1 MAAKLEFIPPGSKLN
16 FENFVVI
23 DVETTGFGKTDRI
36 IELSAIIVNANTREV
51 VDEFDTLINPLRDIS
66 NSNIHGINASMVAS
80 APTFEEIAIAFG
92 NVVQGNVMVAHN
104 ISFDSRMISSEFK
117 RLGAD
122 FNSGIG
128 QCTLKLTGSKLAEA
142 CARYGIE
149 LSNAHRSINDARA
162 TNKLFNNFRELELD
176 LVPIHIDGLEGT
188 WNPRTYRRE
197 HENSYDYTS
206 TIRNRRK
213 LYFPSSVEI
222 EVVYLDVLDHFFED
236 SILSEIEVIQLN
248 ELSNELGLDASR
260 VNQLHYNYLLSL
272 HSASM
277 RDGIISE
284 HELSLMT
291 EIASSLNVENFEIP
305 VMSTSES
312 SREIA
317 LGTRICFT
325 GEVRIGD
332 GEYPRHLLETMAA
345 IAGFQPVSSVTKKGC
360 DVLVAAD
367 PTSMSG
373 KAKKARDFEIP
384 ILSIQQFLE
393 LQEIASQSTEAN
405 QPPDWF
411 KAK

>member
-1 MAAKLEFIPPGSKLN
+1 MN

-36 IELSAIIVNANTREV
+36 VELSAITLNAETGQV
-51 VDEFDTLINPLRDIS
+51 IDEFDTLINPLRDIS

-80 APTFEEIAIAFG
+80 APTFEEIAISFG
-92 NVVQGNVMVAHN
+92 NIVQGNVMVAHN
-104 ISFDSRMISSEFK
+104 ISFDARMISSEYK
-117 RLGAD
+117 RLGVD
-122 FNSGIG
+122 FDSGFG
-128 QCTLKLTGSKLAEA
+128 QCTLKMTGAKLAEA
-142 CARYGIE
+142 CQRYGIE
-149 LSNAHRSINDARA
+149 LSHAHRSINDARA
-162 TNKLFNNFRELELD
+162 TSKLFNYFRDAEA
-176 LVPIHIDGLEGT
+176 VVSPVNISGLTGT

-197 HENSYDYTS
+197 HAASEATTP
-206 TIRNRRK
+206 TIRQRRK

-236 SILSEIEVIQLN
+236 SKLSEIEILQLR
-248 ELSNELGLDASR
+248 ELSKDLGLEVSR
-260 VNQLHYNYLLSL
+260 VEQLHYDYLLSL
-272 HSASM
+272 HSAAI
-277 RDGIISE
+277 RDGVISE

-305 VMSTSES
+305 AVTDLQNN
-312 SREIA
+312 RAID
-317 LGTRICFT
+317 LGARMCFT
-325 GEVRIGD
+325 GEARIGT

-384 ILSIQQFLE
+384 IMSIETFLD
-393 LQEIASQSTEAN
+393 LPEIASQSTSAN

-411 KAK
+411 VGK

>member
-1 MAAKLEFIPPGSKLN
+1 VN
-16 FENFVVI
+16 FENFVII
-23 DVETTGFGKTDRI
+23 DVETTGFGKSDRI
-36 IELSAIIVNANTREV
+36 VEISAITVNAKTREV

-104 ISFDSRMISSEFK
+104 ISFDARMISSEFK
-117 RLGAD
+117 RLGVD
-122 FNSGIG
+122 FDSGVG

-142 CARYGIE
+142 CERYGIE

-162 TNKLFNNFRELELD
+162 TTKLFNNFREFELD
-176 LVPIHIDGLEGT
+176 LVPINISGLEGT

-197 HENSYDYTS
+197 HETSQETTS
-206 TIRNRRK
+206 TIRNRRNS
-213 LYFPSSVEI
+213 YFPSSVEI

-236 SILSEIEVIQLN
+236 SILSEIEIIQLK
-248 ELSNELGLDASR
+248 ELSIELGLDASR
-260 VNQLHYNYLLSL
+260 VNQLHYDYLLSL
-272 HSASM
+272 HSAAM

-284 HELSLMT
+284 HESALMI

-305 VMSTSES
+305 ATSS
-312 SREIA
+312 PQTSREIA

-325 GEVRIGD
+325 GEVRIGS

-393 LQEIASQSTEAN
+393 LEEIASQSTEAN